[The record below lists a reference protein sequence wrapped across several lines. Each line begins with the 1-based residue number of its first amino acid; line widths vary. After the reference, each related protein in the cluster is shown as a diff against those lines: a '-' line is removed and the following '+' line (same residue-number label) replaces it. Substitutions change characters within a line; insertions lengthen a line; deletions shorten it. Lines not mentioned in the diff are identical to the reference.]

1 MMIPSSFGLQSILAA
16 LALVV
21 VVSGCASDPPD
32 FQWHKEGGTPEELAA
47 AREHCMKEQEQ
58 RNRQDALKSSEQSL
72 RKYYYNQCMNER
84 GWYSSTV
91 PDKAGEG
98 E

>member
-32 FQWHKEGGTPEELAA
+32 PQWHKEGGTPEELAD
-47 AREHCMKEQEQ
+47 ARQHCMKQQEQ
-58 RNRQDALKSSEQSL
+58 RNKQDALKSSEQSL

-84 GWYSSTV
+84 GWYSTAAPEES
-91 PDKAGEG
+91 GEG